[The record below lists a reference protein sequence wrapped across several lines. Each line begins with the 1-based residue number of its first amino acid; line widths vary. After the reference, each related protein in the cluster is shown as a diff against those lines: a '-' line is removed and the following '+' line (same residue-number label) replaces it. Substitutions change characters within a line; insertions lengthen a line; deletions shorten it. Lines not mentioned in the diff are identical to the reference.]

1 MGLHEIASVPKS
13 CINMILR
20 EVSTAMLIAYF
31 SGREMNSVSA
41 AMTERKRLIFLFPFF
56 FFLFF
61 VSYFAIRGR
70 EAFQQIEL
78 IEEQIGYVKCWRKV
92 LG

>member
-20 EVSTAMLIAYF
+20 EVSTAMLMAF
-31 SGREMNSVSA
+31 FPGREMNNVSA
-41 AMTERKRLIFLFPFF
+41 GMTGRTRLTSVFFFPLLS

-61 VSYFAIRGR
+61 SLVPYFAIRGR
-70 EAFQQIEL
+70 EAILQIE
-78 IEEQIGYVKCWRKV
+78 
-92 LG
+92 